1 MSKQKRWTA
10 VVAAVAAVAAVA
22 SMAIRH
28 NQESTGVVQRAD
40 MGATVPQVTDE
51 AIYRALSDSNVV
63 VDRLVVRSAGGIVI
77 LRGKADAQTAEKAV
91 SVVKNLGAQRIANL
105 ITPAAV
111 VDDEAIRRDAER
123 VLAGSGSLAGSV
135 LRVSC
140 ENGVLRVTGTVTHEL
155 QKDAARSAL
164 RGVRGAQSVQI
175 ELSKV

>member
-28 NQESTGVVQRAD
+28 NQTSVGAVKTAD
-40 MGATVPQVTDE
+40 MGTAAPVVTDE
-51 AIYRALSDSNVV
+51 AVYRALTDANVA

-77 LRGKADAQTAEKAV
+77 LRGNADAETAEKAV
-91 SVVKNLGAQRIANL
+91 SVVKNLGAQRVANL
-105 ITPAAV
+105 ITPAKV

-123 VLAGSGSLAGSV
+123 ILAGSGSLAGSV

-140 ENGVLRVTGTVTHEL
+140 ENGVLRVTGTVQHEL

-164 RGVRGAQSVQI
+164 RSVRGAQRVQI
-175 ELSKV
+175 DLSKV

>member
-1 MSKQKRWTA
+1 MTKQKRWTA

-28 NQESTGVVQRAD
+28 NQGSTGVVQRAD
-40 MGATVPQVTDE
+40 MGTAAPQITDE
-51 AIYRALSDSNVV
+51 AIYKALTDSNVA

-91 SVVKNLGAQRIANL
+91 SIVKSLGAQRVANL
-105 ITPAAV
+105 ITPNV
-111 VDDEAIRRDAER
+111 VIDDEAIRRDAER
-123 VLAGSGSLAGSV
+123 ILAGNGSLAGSV

-140 ENGVLRVTGTVTHEL
+140 ENGVLRVTGTVQHEL

-164 RGVRGAQSVQI
+164 RGVRGAQTVQV
-175 ELSKV
+175 ELNKV